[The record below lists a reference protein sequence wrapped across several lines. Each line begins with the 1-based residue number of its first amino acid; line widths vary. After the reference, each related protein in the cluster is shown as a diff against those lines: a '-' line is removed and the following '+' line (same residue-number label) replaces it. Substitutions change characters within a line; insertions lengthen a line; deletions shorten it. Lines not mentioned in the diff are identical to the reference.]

1 MRLKEILNNLPPS
14 ERKLARRKIRIAL
27 AQQDFYLFCKALAPD
42 FYTDKKPHLKTICKQ
57 LQALYEGRIW
67 KEGYYEEDEF
77 GNKIVKPRHD
87 VEWHIAPTVHDIP
100 KDIVNY
106 VCKKYRMHIPPRHG
120 KSRTLIYYEC
130 WVFGQNLRESVI
142 TVSYNSLIAEEFSR
156 FVRDEIMKERRDP
169 DSIVFADVFP
179 KVQVKDDDASVTK
192 WSLKGSHF
200 SYLGTGIQGST
211 TSKGGTLQVVDDPVK
226 DSATAMNEV
235 ELEDQWRWY
244 NDTFLS
250 RTDAVGGESINI
262 LNMTRWASKD
272 LAGKIDEIPDEKA
285 QWFINTMKVMDEE
298 TGAMLCEEIL
308 SRSKFYDMKRTMSTP
323 IMRANYFQEPI
334 DVQGRLYQRFIEYDY
349 LPPNVVAIKEEVDPA
364 DSGKDYLCGIVY
376 AETSDKLAYVLDILY
391 DNRKVEYT
399 LPLMAKQVT
408 TYGVNKLVMESNA
421 GGRLLANNLKT
432 KLAQDHKWYKTI
444 IQAKPTT
451 SSQNK
456 VARINN
462 MAEIVQTR
470 IIMPR
475 NWENRFD
482 KFAKDV
488 YKYISGGKNAH
499 DDGPDCLTR
508 IAERLTETIGMNAVN
523 KGVYTASSSNT
534 TTTMRPTMRVARIVR
549 R

>member
-1 MRLKEILNNLPPS
+1 MRLEQTLSSLSEKEQNNA
-14 ERKLARRKIRIAL
+14 KRKIRIAL
-27 AQQDFYLFCKALAPD
+27 AQKDFYLFCKALAPD
-42 FYTDKKPHLKTICKQ
+42 FYTESKPHLKTVCKQ

-67 KEGYYEEDEF
+67 KESYFEEDEF
-77 GNKIVKPRHD
+77 GNKILKPKHD
-87 VEWHIAPTVHDIP
+87 VEWHIAPTINDIP
-100 KDIVNY
+100 KDSYI
-106 VCKKYRMHIPPRHG
+106 CKKYRMHMPPRHG
-120 KSRTLIYYEC
+120 KSRTLIYFEC
-130 WVFGQNLRESVI
+130 WVYGQNIRESVI

-156 FVRDEIMKERRDP
+156 FVRDEIMKERRDHE
-169 DSIVFADVFP
+169 SIVFCDVFP

-211 TSKGGTLQVVDDPVK
+211 TSKGGTIQVVDDPVK

-235 ELEDQWRWY
+235 ELDDQWEWY
-244 NDTFLS
+244 NNTFLS

-272 LAGKIDEIPDEKA
+272 LAGRIDDIPDEKA
-285 QWFINTMKVMDEE
+285 QWFINTMKVMNEE
-298 TGAMLCEEIL
+298 TGEMLCEDIL
-308 SRSKFYDMKRTMSTP
+308 SRRKFYDMKRTMSTA
-323 IMRANYFQEPI
+323 ILRANYFQEPI
-334 DVQGRLYQRFIEYDY
+334 DVQGRLYKKFIEYDY
-349 LPPNVVAIKEEVDPA
+349 LPNNIVAIREEIDPA
-364 DSGKDYLCGIVY
+364 DSGRDYLCGIVY
-376 AETSDKLAYVLDILY
+376 AETSDKMAYVLDVLY

-399 LPLMAKQVT
+399 LPLMCKQVT
-408 TYGVNKLVMESNA
+408 TYGVNKLIMESNS
-421 GGRLLANNLKT
+421 GGRLLANNLKS
-432 KLAQDHKWYKTI
+432 KLARDYSWYKTI
-444 IQAKPTT
+444 IQAKPN
-451 SSQNK
+451 SQNK

-462 MAEIVQTR
+462 MAEQVQTR

-508 IAERLTETIGMNAVN
+508 VAERLTENNGIGAVN
-523 KGVYTASSSNT
+523 QGAYNT
-534 TTTMRPTMRVARIVR
+534 SIKATTNTMRPNIRVARVVR